1 MKKLLL
7 RHLVKKISAC
17 ISAAAIAVTMIYIV
31 PALADSVKIWNGSKD
46 VAGVRYDG
54 GDGTEENPFLISDG
68 AQLYKMVSESNAGT
82 EKQYFTITRDIY
94 LNDVSKTGWQNTAN
108 EWYTT
113 GEPDA
118 YSFNGTVD
126 GGGHTVFGLYI
137 KSSFTPGLFPQ
148 LNAGAK
154 IGNLTLSNAD
164 VSTGW
169 GYAGAFAG
177 RTAVNHASNNVEILS
192 CAVVNSRVSGNGWTL
207 SSAAFVGLATGALSV
222 ENCLVRDTEVL
233 HSASSDDAGAFV
245 GDCYFPGTVTVRNSY
260 SLDIFPV
267 SPFKNNSSHASL
279 YKCKNV
285 YTNTD
290 PITDSHK
297 AVAGVKKI
305 SADDIKGENAADTL
319 KGFDFEYSWKTTSGF
334 PEPVKK
340 SGGLSSYDTLAPGQV
355 WSGKP
360 AKEYAGGSG
369 TEDDPYLISTAG
381 QLAKLVKSSS
391 EGETHKGEFFR
402 LTHNIILNDTS
413 AENWQEDANQW
424 YTSSVG
430 LNNGFGGHFDGN
442 GKIISGMYIQREG
455 GYIYAGLFPTVN
467 VGSVIE
473 KVGLVNSA
481 VLLDTNQYETV
492 AGGIVGAVSAVE
504 ALPDETTYAKVS
516 QCFADSTVALQ
527 GYCAGAMICYGAQF
541 SKIDNCFFT
550 GSWKVNSPRCGALL
564 GYTWSYSSFKM
575 ENCYVAPQVAGAL
588 LGCSNFNTQSYNN
601 CYTLAFQSDAG
612 VVGLYYTSKM
622 NGEAAKA
629 NMVGFDYD
637 NIWITREN
645 ETPGLRVFEGNEI
658 TYSNKHDFDII
669 DDIHYV
675 TISFVTYTDKEISPI
690 VGTMFETITLP
701 KMPQRDGYRFLGW
714 YTDAT
719 LMLEYPIDYIPAYDI
734 TLYAKWELLGIEQG
748 FEDYPATEY
757 DMGGDYEHYK
767 MSVENFSA
775 DYVRS
780 GARSLH
786 RLGKTAGESDFL
798 ISYENEL
805 TVGKVYKM
813 TFWATTDEESAVIE
827 ASVVHATW
835 PDIYESNAGVGKPFK
850 LKLKKGEWKQYTCNF
865 TAQSKWLIIR
875 TSGGH
880 SVFFDDFFLF
890 TNGENGTLYNIK
902 PATDGNRDNNG
913 KPDNGEPVIKPDE
926 TPVIK
931 PEEPA
936 NDNSNNSST
945 EIKKGTKKNTG
956 AQDKAEENYT
966 FLYIIIGVGAVLV
979 VASAATLSVI
989 SRKRKKVKK
998 NEKV

>member
-1 MKKLLL
+1 MNKLLL
-7 RHLVKKISAC
+7 RRLVRKALAC
-17 ISAAAIAVTMIYIV
+17 ISVTAIALTIVYIV
-31 PALADSVKIWNGSKD
+31 PALADTLNIWDGNKDTASVQ
-46 VAGVRYDG
+46 YDG
-54 GDGTEENPFLISDG
+54 GDGSEEAPFLISNG
-68 AQLYKMVSESNAGT
+68 AQLYKMVSESSAST
-82 EKQYFTITRDIY
+82 EKQYFMLTRDIY
-94 LNDVSKTGWQNTAN
+94 LNDVSKADWKSTAN
-108 EWYTT
+108 EWYTADN
-113 GEPDA
+113 PDT

-126 GGGHTVFGLYI
+126 GGGHTVFGLYV

-154 IGNLTLSNAD
+154 IGNLTLSDAD

-177 RTAVNHASNNVEILS
+177 RTAVNHSSNNVEILS

-207 SSAAFVGLATGALSV
+207 SSAAFVGLSTGSVSV
-222 ENCLVRDTEVL
+222 ENCLVRDSEVS

-245 GDCYFPGTVTVRNSY
+245 GDCYFPGTVTVKNSY

-267 SPFKNNSSHASL
+267 SPFKNGLAHASL

-285 YTNTD
+285 YTNAE
-290 PITDSHK
+290 PITESHK
-297 AVAGVKKI
+297 AVTGIKKVLEDNI
-305 SADDIKGENAADTL
+305 RGESATEIL
-319 KGFDFEYSWKTTSGF
+319 KGFDFEYSWKTTADF
-334 PEPVKK
+334 PELVRK
-340 SGGLSSYDTLAPGQV
+340 SGGLSSYDSLAPGQV

-369 TEDDPYLISTAG
+369 TEGDPYLISTAG

-391 EGETHKGEFFR
+391 EGETHKGEFFK

-413 AENWQEDANQW
+413 YENWQEDANQW

-430 LNNGFGGHFDGN
+430 LSNGFGGHFDGN

-481 VLLDTNQYETV
+481 VLLDINQYETV
-492 AGGIVGAVSAVE
+492 SGGIVGAVSAVE
-504 ALPDETTYAKVS
+504 ALPGEVGYAKIS
-516 QCFADSTVALQ
+516 QCFADSTVTLH
-527 GYCAGAMICYGAQF
+527 GYCAGAMVCYGAQY
-541 SKIDNCFFT
+541 SRIDNCFFT

-564 GYTWSYSSFKM
+564 GYTWSYSSFSM
-575 ENCYVAPQVAGAL
+575 ENCYVAPQVAGAT

-601 CYTLAFQSDAG
+601 CYTLAFQPDAG

-629 NMVGFDYD
+629 NMVGLDYD
-637 NIWITREN
+637 NVWITREN

-658 TYSNKHDFDII
+658 SYSNSHDFDII

-675 TISFVTYTDKEISPI
+675 TISFVSYSDKEVSPI
-690 VGTMFETITLP
+690 VGTMFESITLP
-701 KMPQRDGYRFLGW
+701 KMPQRDGYKFLGW

-757 DMGGDYEHYK
+757 DMDEDYEHYK
-767 MSVENFSA
+767 MSVENFSS

-786 RLGKTAGESDFL
+786 RIGNSSETADFL
-798 ISYENEL
+798 LFYENEL
-805 TVGKVYKM
+805 QVGKVYKM
-813 TFWATTDEESAVIE
+813 TFWATTDENNATVE
-827 ASVVHATW
+827 ASIVHATW
-835 PDIYESNAGVGKPFK
+835 PDIGEPDAGVGRPFK
-850 LKLKKGEWKQYTCNF
+850 MKLKKGEWKQYTCSF
-865 TAQSKWLIIR
+865 TAQSKWLSIR
-875 TSGGH
+875 TGGGH

-902 PATDGNRDNNG
+902 PVVDNKSENPNSQG
-913 KPDNGEPVIKPDE
+913 KPDNGEPVIKPDK
-926 TPVIK
+926 TPEIK
-931 PEEPA
+931 PEE
-936 NDNSNNSST
+936 SMTGNSST
-945 EIKKGTKKNTG
+945 EIENGTKKNTD
-956 AQDKAEENYT
+956 AQEKTEENYT
-966 FLYIIIGVGAVLV
+966 FLYVIIGVGAALV
-979 VASAATLSVI
+979 VASAVLLII
-989 SRKRKKVKK
+989 SYKRKRVKK